1 MTLESSNMRIIFFHY
16 VQVIG
21 NVKFLRGHLTM
32 EQQADLL
39 ECIAFNSQLR
49 FQMIS
54 DVQDYSWFT
63 QNEMLIND
71 LVAKLINY
79 ISRILY

>member
-16 VQVIG
+16 VQVIE
-21 NVKFLRGHLTM
+21 NVKFLRGHLTI
-32 EQQADLL
+32 EQQANVL

-49 FQMIS
+49 FQIIS
-54 DVQDYSWFT
+54 DDQDYSWFT

>member
-1 MTLESSNMRIIFFHY
+1 
-16 VQVIG
+16 
-21 NVKFLRGHLTM
+21 M
-32 EQQADLL
+32 EQQANLL

-49 FQMIS
+49 FQIIS

-79 ISRILY
+79 ISRILINYDAIVWPFIKCLSPLHDL

>member
-1 MTLESSNMRIIFFHY
+1 
-16 VQVIG
+16 
-21 NVKFLRGHLTM
+21 M
-32 EQQADLL
+32 EQQANLL
-39 ECIAFNSQLR
+39 ECMVFNSQLR
-49 FQMIS
+49 FQIIS

-79 ISRILY
+79 ISRIRY